1 VRERI
6 TFALLAVFATAL
18 LMLALEAHVKDRTSW
33 SDFMG
38 FYAAARIFTHGARS
52 DLYNPTL
59 QMSYQRST
67 FGRIEPTLVYNH
79 APFEMLIFGP
89 LAYLPYPVAFL
100 FWDLL
105 NLVLVVSSLYLLR
118 PYAANFDTGS
128 RLFLTLVML
137 YPLLSTLREGQD
149 SIPLLLAFC
158 VAFVSLKNDNEFAA
172 GCAVAAGLYRF
183 QFVLPFLLIFL
194 ALRRWRFV
202 LGALTVGV
210 GLGLLSLALVG
221 WSGARA
227 YAELLLT
234 VTQQGQHYVPTIG
247 MPNVRGFLEAVFAN
261 RVGRPY
267 LGVLVAVSS
276 VALMAWT
283 IRKWGK
289 LAWDPGK
296 KTFDLLFS
304 LSLVV
309 SFLVSYHSFMHNL
322 ILLALPTLLLLDYCA
337 ASGRSAP
344 SRRGLMLPL
353 ILLFVMTL
361 FLNVEGGN
369 RFAFLFVPLLWFAFA
384 ISEEIPRARQQVGA
398 LTVKAPSI
406 A

>member
-1 VRERI
+1 MRERV

-18 LMLALEAHVKDRTSW
+18 LMVPLMAHLKDRSSW

-38 FYAAARIFTHGARS
+38 FYAAARIFTRGARS
-52 DLYNPTL
+52 DLYNPSL
-59 QMSYQRST
+59 QMSYQHST
-67 FGRIEPTLVYNH
+67 FGRVEPTLVYNH
-79 APFEMLIFGP
+79 APYEMLIFGP

-105 NLVLVVSSLYLLR
+105 NLLLLATSLYLLK
-118 PYAANFDTGS
+118 PYAANFDTAS

-172 GCAVAAGLYRF
+172 GCAVAAGLFRF
-183 QFVLPFLLIFL
+183 QFVLPFLVIFMVL
-194 ALRRWRFV
+194 KRWRFV
-202 LGALTVGV
+202 LGALTVGI
-210 GLGLLSLALVG
+210 GLGLLSLALIG

-234 VTQQGQHYVPTIG
+234 VTQQGRHYVPTIG
-247 MPNVRGFLEAVFAN
+247 MPNVRGFMETVFASS
-261 RVGRPY
+261 VGRSY
-267 LGVLVAVSS
+267 VGVMVAVSS
-276 VALMAWT
+276 VALIAWP
-283 IRKWGK
+283 IRKWAK
-289 LAWDPGK
+289 LAWDPGQ

-322 ILLALPTLLLLDYCA
+322 IFLALPILLLLDYCA
-337 ASGRSAP
+337 AIGRSAL
-344 SRRGLMLPL
+344 SRRGLILPL

-384 ISEEIPRARQQVGA
+384 ISEEIPRARQQVGTV
-398 LTVKAPSI
+398 TVKAQSI